1 MDVFDFV
8 IVGAGSAGAVLATRL
23 SENKKYKVLLIE
35 AGGNDNHPWLHI
47 PIGVG
52 KTLTDHR
59 FIWNFQTE
67 PEKEL
72 NRRNILWPRGKVLG
86 GSSSINGML
95 YVKGA
100 PHRYDEWRDGNN
112 PGWGY
117 NELLPY
123 FRKLEDRRES
133 NHPDRGIGGPIKISS
148 GSYRDKLS
156 DAFFQA
162 CVDVGAKPNKDYNIN
177 FDGVGWLQYST
188 KNGLRCST
196 SSTYLKIAKKNKNLK
211 IITNAEVEKIIFE
224 GKKAV
229 GVIYNKDNFSK
240 EIRIRGEVILSAGSI
255 NSPKILELSGI
266 GQGPLLKSH
275 GIEVLSDIKGVGENL
290 TDHLQTRLTY
300 ETDLKV
306 TVNDIL
312 NNKFRGALEA
322 LRYIVRRDGLMSIA
336 SATVHALMRSENS
349 KIYPDLKVQIM
360 LISGNNR
367 YSRKKNHGM
376 DSFSGFSLGVFPL
389 YPSSRGATHLRSNN
403 FRDNPIIKA
412 NYLSTPDDRNL
423 TIKGLRL
430 VRKIANQ
437 KSICPYIVREVR
449 PGRNVEDDQ
458 GLLNFARETGQTSW
472 HSISTCRM
480 GKGRDNVVDYD
491 LKVFG
496 IENLRVVDSSI
507 MPCMPSSNTNAPSIV
522 IGEKGADIILKNT
535 KTK

>member
-1 MDVFDFV
+1 
-8 IVGAGSAGAVLATRL
+8 
-23 SENKKYKVLLIE
+23 
-35 AGGNDNHPWLHI
+35 
-47 PIGVG
+47 
-52 KTLTDHR
+52 
-59 FIWNFQTE
+59 
-67 PEKEL
+67 
-72 NRRNILWPRGKVLG
+72 
-86 GSSSINGML
+86 ML

-112 PGWGY
+112 SGWGY

-133 NHPDRGIGGPIKISS
+133 NHPDRGVGGPIKISS

-162 CVDVGAKPNKDYNIN
+162 CVDVGAKPNEDYNLN

-188 KNGLRCST
+188 KKGLRCST
-196 SSTYLKIAKKNKNLK
+196 SSTYLKISKKNRNLK

-229 GVIYNKDNFSK
+229 GVIYNKDNYSK
-240 EIRIRGEVILSAGSI
+240 EIRTKGEVILSAGSI

-275 GIEVLSDIKGVGENL
+275 GIEVLSDVKGVGENL
-290 TDHLQTRLTY
+290 TDHLQTRFTY
-300 ETDLKV
+300 ETNLKV

-322 LRYIVRRDGLMSIA
+322 LRYIFRRDGLMSIA

-376 DSFSGFSLGVFPL
+376 DPFSGFSLGVFPL
-389 YPSSRGATHLRSNN
+389 YPSSRGTTHLRSNN

-412 NYLSTPDDRNL
+412 NYLSTPEDRNL

-430 VRKIANQ
+430 VRKIATQ
-437 KSICPYIVREVR
+437 KSISPYIVREVR

-480 GKGRDNVVDYD
+480 GKGRDDVVDYD

-522 IGEKGADIILKNT
+522 IGEKGADIILKKT